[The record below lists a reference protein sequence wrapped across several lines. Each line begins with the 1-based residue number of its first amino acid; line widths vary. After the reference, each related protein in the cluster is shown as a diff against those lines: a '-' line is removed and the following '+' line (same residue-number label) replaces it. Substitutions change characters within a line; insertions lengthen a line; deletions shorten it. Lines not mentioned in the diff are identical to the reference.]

1 MIILI
6 IVGLVIVGFIVLS
19 LYASIKISGQESRRE
34 EKEWNKYQYY
44 RIKDNRKKGKK

>member
-6 IVGLVIVGFIVLS
+6 GGIVILSFIVLS
-19 LYASIKISGQESRRE
+19 LYASLKISGQESRRE